1 MIRENFEKPG
11 YHRIPGINPG
21 YSKIDAA
28 AITGATWPSSS
39 ASHDDA
45 RPLLSLVATPLS
57 DNAKCL
63 RRPSHA
69 FQHDRSCIASLRLRP
84 CNASLAPGLPFPPQ
98 FPTRLACFVILY
110 DISLLWRRLDIT
122 IYKGSLLELRHSAH
136 HLMHCACG
144 ATELGDLQACTTIE
158 VAGTPAAPTFWREY
172 FKAERTARRSQ
183 DLRPRWQLT
192 LGPFTTTL
200 SGVYEQLGSSGAE
213 VVSSVCVLPYRVF
226 SFKKTRD
233 RSAATPCTPASCQDS
248 ASGGSGPIHVASKD
262 DALRD
267 RGRKRCCTTERDVG
281 SSRPLAPARA
291 RPCRAGKSLP
301 YALLFSAP
309 LPYSDGPQRRFDSVS
324 VRFTSFYSLL
334 HLA

>member
-1 MIRENFEKPG
+1 M
-11 YHRIPGINPG
+11 
-21 YSKIDAA
+21 
-28 AITGATWPSSS
+28 PSSTIDPVLLACAS
-39 ASHDDA
+39 AH
-45 RPLLSLVATPLS
+45 ATPLS
-57 DNAKCL
+57 L
-63 RRPSHA
+63 RGSHSLLS
-69 FQHDRSCIASLRLRP
+69 FQHDSRASDRFWNCGTRSRLSYLLGSSNAPAGAQDRLECDANSRLVAWAAWTVPELQSGATSNSEGHPLSRISASSQQECDPPAAEVYLRLR
-84 CNASLAPGLPFPPQ
+84 
-98 FPTRLACFVILY
+98 
-110 DISLLWRRLDIT
+110 
-122 IYKGSLLELRHSAH
+122 RHSAH

-158 VAGTPAAPTFWREY
+158 VAGTPG
-172 FKAERTARRSQ
+172 
-183 DLRPRWQLT
+183 LRACGAYVLAWQLT

-262 DALRD
+262 D

-309 LPYSDGPQRRFDSVS
+309 LPYSDGPQRRFGSVS